1 MSESSI
7 INPLCLRSSCTK
19 LEKKEEIGFLRE
31 LKILWSSLAD
41 FFFSLVLGFF
51 LPLSFVLLLVSVRP
65 MFAPPISIRAKNLFA
80 SFQK

>member
-1 MSESSI
+1 
-7 INPLCLRSSCTK
+7 
-19 LEKKEEIGFLRE
+19 LRE